1 MSLKEERL
9 AAKAA
14 KLEAEKKRLEDM
26 YGYEAGLAGSARF
39 VFGIDEAGRGPLC
52 GPVVAA
58 CCILPAD
65 PGILY
70 LNDSKKLSEKK
81 RELICEEIREKAVAY
96 GIGQASASRIDE
108 INILNATM
116 EAMKDAFDACMEMM
130 RQKNLK
136 QAEENGDF
144 SMDAMDGVPAGDDS
158 MVLVDGNRTVPG
170 IPLTQRAVVGGDAK
184 CPSISAASILA
195 KVTRDHLL
203 IEYDRLH
210 PEYGFAKH
218 KGYGTKEHVDA
229 ILKYGALDIHRKSF
243 LTNVNKS
250 L

>member
-1 MSLKEERL
+1 MMLL
-9 AAKAA
+9 VT
-14 KLEAEKKRLEDM
+14 M
-26 YGYEAGLAGSARF
+26 
-39 VFGIDEAGRGPLC
+39 
-52 GPVVAA
+52 VV
-58 CCILPAD
+58 L
-65 PGILY
+65 
-70 LNDSKKLSEKK
+70 K
-81 RELICEEIREKAVAY
+81 RE
-96 GIGQASASRIDE
+96 
-108 INILNATM
+108 N
-116 EAMKDAFDACMEMM
+116 CMLDIYNYLLSL
-130 RQKNLK
+130 QYL
-136 QAEENGDF
+136 
-144 SMDAMDGVPAGDDS
+144 DS

-243 LTNVNKS
+243 LKNVNKS